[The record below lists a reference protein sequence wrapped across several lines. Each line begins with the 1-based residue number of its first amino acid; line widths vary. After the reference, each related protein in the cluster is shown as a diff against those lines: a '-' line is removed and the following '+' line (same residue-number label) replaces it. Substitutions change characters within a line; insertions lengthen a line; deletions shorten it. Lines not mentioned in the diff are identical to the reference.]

1 MPSRNGEQLRIF
13 VAESLGNHTEI
24 ELISGKVGLFQE
36 AINQKLFKE
45 AKTLEQ
51 CDSILVPHDAF
62 HFNQY
67 PDYLK
72 YLNQLSAKK
81 PLIYSDRGDF
91 PKKPRIINSV
101 ALRVAINPGEST
113 NNKIVVPYNVE
124 SLSHLPLRNYAP
136 SPVISFMG
144 FMPHVSPRRI
154 LQAARQSP
162 LHPIQGNGAII
173 RRLSHKALVR
183 SGVDYRFVIRN
194 SYGALESQ
202 NVHDNRAAY
211 LEILSESDYVSSP
224 RGDANQSAR
233 FYETLSAGR
242 IPLLPFTSI
251 VLPTATINRST
262 NNDYFL
268 NFHFYAPK
276 IRNLILNSWRDFNKK
291 NYHTVQ
297 IGIRETYQS
306 QFSFSP
312 FMSRMFSLNLED
324 FFSLANI
331 KN

>member
-1 MPSRNGEQLRIF
+1 MRIF

-81 PLIYSDRGDF
+81 LLIYSDRGDF
-91 PKKPRIINSV
+91 PKKPKIVNSV

-113 NNKIVVPYNVE
+113 KNKIVVPYNVE
-124 SLSHLPLRNYAP
+124 SLSHLPLRHYAP

-144 FMPHVSPRRI
+144 FMPHISPRRI

-183 SGVDYRFVIRN
+183 SGLDYRFVIRD

-242 IPLLPFTSI
+242 IPL
-251 VLPTATINRST
+251 
-262 NNDYFL
+262 
-268 NFHFYAPK
+268 
-276 IRNLILNSWRDFNKK
+276 IRNSSVHQPNLLLSSRKTILPGLTVPTLVPNLNKK
-291 NYHTVQ
+291 VMENWLQ
-297 IGIRETYQS
+297 IGDSKSYRKQQLELREYYAREV
-306 QFSFSP
+306 SFIP
-312 FMSRMFSLNLED
+312 FMRRMFLMD
-324 FFSLANI
+324 FSDFLLCVR
-331 KN
+331 

>member
-1 MPSRNGEQLRIF
+1 LRIF
-13 VAESLGNHTEI
+13 VAESLKNHTEI

-67 PDYLK
+67 SDYLK

-91 PKKPRIINSV
+91 PKKPKIINSV

-113 NNKIVVPYNVE
+113 KNKIVVPYNVE
-124 SLSHLPLRNYAP
+124 SLSYLPLRHYAP

-144 FMPHVSPRRI
+144 FMPHISPQRI
-154 LQAARQSP
+154 LQAGRQSP
-162 LHPIQGNGAII
+162 TYPIQGNGAVI
-173 RRLSHKALVR
+173 RRISHKALLR
-183 SGVDYRFVIRN
+183 SGLDYRFVLRN
-194 SYGALESQ
+194 SYGALESK
-202 NVHDNRAAY
+202 NVLDNRAAY

-233 FYETLSAGR
+233 FYEALSAGR
-242 IPLLPFTSI
+242 IPL
-251 VLPTATINRST
+251 
-262 NNDYFL
+262 
-268 NFHFYAPK
+268 
-276 IRNLILNSWRDFNKK
+276 IRNSSMHQPSSLVSSGKTISPGL
-291 NYHTVQ
+291 TVPTLAANLHKIVMENWLQ
-297 IGIRETYQS
+297 IGDSNSYRKQQLELREYYEREV
-306 QFSFSP
+306 SFIP
-312 FMSRMFSLNLED
+312 FMRRMFLMD
-324 FFSLANI
+324 FSDFLLCAR
-331 KN
+331 

>member
-1 MPSRNGEQLRIF
+1 MRIF
-13 VAESLGNHTEI
+13 VAESLRNHTEI

-81 PLIYSDRGDF
+81 LLIYSDRGDF
-91 PKKPRIINSV
+91 PKKPKIVNSV

-113 NNKIVVPYNVE
+113 KNKIVVPYNVE
-124 SLSHLPLRNYAP
+124 SLSHLPLRHYAP

-144 FMPHVSPRRI
+144 FMPHISPRRI

-183 SGVDYRFVIRN
+183 SGLDYRFVIRN

-242 IPLLPFTSI
+242 IPLIRNSSVHQPNSLLSSRKTILPGLT
-251 VLPTATINRST
+251 LPT
-262 NNDYFL
+262 L
-268 NFHFYAPK
+268 VP
-276 IRNLILNSWRDFNKK
+276 NLHKK
-291 NYHTVQ
+291 VMENWLQ
-297 IGIRETYQS
+297 IGDSSSYRKQQLELREYYEREV
-306 QFSFSP
+306 SFIP
-312 FMSRMFSLNLED
+312 FMRRMFLMD
-324 FFSLANI
+324 FSEFLLCVR
-331 KN
+331 

>member
-1 MPSRNGEQLRIF
+1 LRIF
-13 VAESLGNHTEI
+13 VAESLKNHTEI

-36 AINQKLFKE
+36 AINEKLFKE

-67 PDYLK
+67 SDYLK

-91 PKKPRIINSV
+91 PKKPKIINSV

-113 NNKIVVPYNVE
+113 KNKIVVPYNVE
-124 SLSHLPLRNYAP
+124 SLSYLPLRHYAP

-144 FMPHVSPRRI
+144 FMPHISPQRI
-154 LQAARQSP
+154 LQAGRQSP
-162 LHPIQGNGAII
+162 TYPIQGNGAVI
-173 RRLSHKALVR
+173 RRISHKALLR
-183 SGVDYRFVIRN
+183 SGLDYRFVLRN
-194 SYGALESQ
+194 SYGALESK
-202 NVHDNRAAY
+202 NVLDNRAAY

-242 IPLLPFTSI
+242 IPL
-251 VLPTATINRST
+251 
-262 NNDYFL
+262 
-268 NFHFYAPK
+268 
-276 IRNLILNSWRDFNKK
+276 IRNSSMHQPSSLVSSGKTISPGLTVPTLAANLHKK
-291 NYHTVQ
+291 VMENWLQ
-297 IGIRETYQS
+297 IGDSNSYRKQQLELREYYEREV
-306 QFSFSP
+306 SFIP
-312 FMSRMFSLNLED
+312 FMRRMFLMD
-324 FFSLANI
+324 FSDFLLCAR
-331 KN
+331 